1 METLELKSAKAMGE
15 KEFEELTEHSKS
27 ITNEKIEKSLN
38 YDELTKA
45 EQKAVVR
52 VFGQSP
58 GLFRHLPHLWIY
70 GSQLQM
76 DDEGI
81 PA

>member
-15 KEFEELTEHSKS
+15 KEFEELTEHSKN

-45 EQKAVVR
+45 EQKAV
-52 VFGQSP
+52 
-58 GLFRHLPHLWIY
+58 
-70 GSQLQM
+70 
-76 DDEGI
+76 DEFNRTKSSR
-81 PA
+81 